1 MINSIHFLQ
10 KKIMQN
16 LFLFKE
22 EKLTFK
28 RYRSFKISKPTFG
41 GVYFFFQIVSGSLS
55 ESADSLL
62 RNISKQTKNNND
74 HGVTQV
80 FFFNILY

>member
-22 EKLTFK
+22 EKFTFK

>member
-1 MINSIHFLQ
+1 
-10 KKIMQN
+10 MQN

-28 RYRSFKISKPTFG
+28 IYRSFKISKPTFG
-41 GVYFFFQIVSGSLS
+41 GVFFFQIVSGSLS